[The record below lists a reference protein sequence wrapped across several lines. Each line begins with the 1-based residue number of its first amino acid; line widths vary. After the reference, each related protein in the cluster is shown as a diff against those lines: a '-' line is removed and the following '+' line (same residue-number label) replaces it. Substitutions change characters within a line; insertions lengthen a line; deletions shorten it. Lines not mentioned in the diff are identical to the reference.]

1 MNNFFLKTICLTGCL
16 SLVCFFPVTN
26 AVSPTVSSFL
36 VANPNS
42 LSFGES
48 ALLTWSSEGAF
59 GCTGV
64 GFSTGGRSQGSVI
77 VTPKISTTY
86 GLSCTNGVEN
96 TVVGTLVA
104 VNDILSVSCSGLP
117 NPGTVFSPVT
127 WSASVSGGTGEYTYA
142 WAGSDGLSGTAPSLS
157 RSYNSTGIKKGVLV
171 VTSGDFSVRTACDG
185 TLCQESSCE
194 CFGDQC
200 GVPIEEGDRVDLAA
214 RAPVLGS
221 GLNVAGSDVS
231 FQGLIT
237 NNGNQSVRSV
247 FQNRFQVDIGG
258 DGTYDLTL
266 DTPKELHTVPLRGLE
281 TVMSPLWKNIPTGT
295 HFVRFCADV
304 PPYPNGFLSEVRE
317 NNNCSQA
324 LVFAVSGSN
333 SRPLIRVEPQVVKK
347 GGTVVVSW
355 VADSVDSCFVSG
367 PGVAATG
374 LTGSLFSKVNENAT
388 FTITCKRDGS
398 IYKSSTDV
406 RLTSGFEER

>member
-1 MNNFFLKTICLTGCL
+1 MCFSLFLFF
-16 SLVCFFPVTN
+16 SHTN
-26 AVSPTVSSFL
+26 AVSPVITSFL
-36 VANPNS
+36 VANPSS
-42 LSFGES
+42 LSSGES

-64 GFSTGGRSQGSVI
+64 GFSTGGRTRGSVI

-96 TVVGTLVA
+96 AVAGTLVA

-117 NPGTVFSPVT
+117 NPGTVFSPIT
-127 WSASVSGGTGEYTYA
+127 WSASVSGGTGEYTYE
-142 WAGSDGLSGTAPSLS
+142 WVGSDGLSGTAPLLL
-157 RSYNSTGIKKGVLV
+157 RSYNSTGIKKAILV
-171 VTSGDFSVRTACDG
+171 VTSGDTSVRTACDG

-200 GVPIEEGDRVDLAA
+200 GVPVEEGDRVDVAA

-221 GLNVAGSDVS
+221 GLNVAGSDVA

-237 NNGNQSVRSV
+237 NNGNQSIRAI
-247 FQNRFQVDIGG
+247 FQNRFQIDIGG

-281 TVMSPLWKNIPTGT
+281 TVTSPLWKNIPTGT
-295 HFVRFCADV
+295 HFVRFCTDV
-304 PPYPNGFLSEVRE
+304 PPYPYGSLSEVRE

-333 SRPLIRVEPQVVKK
+333 SRPSIRVEPQVVKK

-355 VADSVDSCFVSG
+355 VAESVDSCFVSG

-374 LTGSLFSKVNENAT
+374 LTGSLFSKVSEHST
-388 FTITCKRDGS
+388 FTITCKRNGAV
-398 IYKSSTDV
+398 YKASAEV
-406 RLTSGFEER
+406 RLSSGFEER